1 MFSFLK
7 KKKQLNKDGG
17 DSTVSAH
24 EMIGG
29 AESSSDELVETE
41 LSLHPS
47 WNLPKE
53 QEYVFRFLNNEL
65 SPLQPNQI
73 SISGAEWEEDN
84 EMVRFTAFIRNSLNR
99 VIVFEETELLLLNE
113 EKQVIAR
120 KEFDLS
126 ELGEIPAK
134 SSRPWFFDFST
145 VNFTEKEKLKK
156 EGWSLSFNVN
166 SMKKHQLDL
175 DETWR
180 RSLSQEKMEGLKKHI
195 QSLPKLKKKEFNIA
209 GLAIKMQEDDSI
221 AASLLLRNG
230 NYHSIKIE
238 QLPLKLIDAN
248 GDIVARGA
256 FKTEIEVNANSTKPW
271 TFIFTKENIVKD
283 NPDFSQWKAVVPQ
296 KK

>member
-84 EMVRFTAFIRNSLNR
+84 GIVRFTAFIRNS
-99 VIVFEETELLLLNE
+99 VSKAIVFEKTELLLLNE

-120 KEFDLS
+120 KEFDLA

-134 SSRPWFFDFST
+134 SSRPWFFNFST
-145 VNFTEKEKLKK
+145 IDFINREKLKK
-156 EGWSLSFNVN
+156 EGWSLSFNVS
-166 SMKKHQLDL
+166 SMQKHRLDL
-175 DETWR
+175 DENWKQA
-180 RSLSQEKMEGLKKHI
+180 LPQQEIEKLENHI
-195 QSLPKLKKKEFNIA
+195 QTLPKLKTKEFNLS
-209 GLAIKMQEDDSI
+209 GLAIRIQEDESI
-221 AASLLLRNG
+221 AISLLLRNG
-230 NYHSIKIE
+230 NYRSIKIE
-238 QLPLKLIDAN
+238 QLPLTLLDAN
-248 GDIVARGA
+248 GDVVAQGV
-256 FKTEIEVNANSTKPW
+256 FKAEIDVKANTTRPW
-271 TFIFTKENIVKD
+271 TFIFPKEKVVKD
-283 NPDFSQWKAVVPQ
+283 NPDLSKWKVVVPQ
-296 KK
+296 K